1 MRSLHRGRTRVGRR
15 SVYTATC
22 KASGEAVAIKLVDRG
37 SRANA
42 RVLRS
47 ELLNNRRLAGHP
59 HIIGLKVWRQPR
71 LGQLT

>member
-1 MRSLHRGRTRVGRR
+1 
-15 SVYTATC
+15 VYTATC

-59 HIIGLKVWRQPR
+59 TSSASRCGASR
-71 LGQLT
+71 GSGS